1 MHDVPDTS
9 DHLSEFTDA
18 HLARV
23 ERLER
28 DGDNRLVA
36 RLSGRAEPV
45 VGVKLAKYFPWSR
58 PDSYVSV
65 RSADGKE
72 VALVRLLDELD
83 DESRRIAEAE
93 LRDKIFNPR
102 IVRIL
107 EFRHEFGIY
116 SVTAETDRG
125 RAIFQFR
132 GRDDI
137 RILSS
142 TRALFRD
149 ADGNAYELPDLNAL
163 DPASRRHLMPFF

>member
-1 MHDVPDTS
+1 MHDTPDTS
-9 DHLSEFTDA
+9 DRLSEFTDA

-28 DGDNRLVA
+28 AEDNRLVV
-36 RLSGRAEPV
+36 RLAGCAEPIV
-45 VGVKLAKYFPWSR
+45 DVKLAKYFPWSR

-83 DESRRIAEAE
+83 DASRRIAEAE

-102 IVRIL
+102 IVKIL

-149 ADGNAYELPDLNAL
+149 ADGNSYELPDLNAL
-163 DPASRRHLMPFF
+163 DSASRRHLLPFF